1 MTLEEL
7 FYVKPTRAT
16 QGRPA
21 ANLTDKKWQDE
32 FAVMKLYITPYKNP
46 PSRFGGKSSK
56 ESGMTYENTTYHG
69 ATNWQSYCT
78 YMNDVLRNIK
88 AGNTDFVYYGYQIA
102 DLLRFYYNTLRTRY
116 CDGYWE
122 VWLER

>member
-32 FAVMKLYITPYKNP
+32 FKVMKLYVTPYKNP
-46 PSRFGGKSSK
+46 PGRFGGRNSK
-56 ESGMTYENTTYHG
+56 ESGRTYENTTYHG
-69 ATNWQSYCT
+69 ATSYQNYCSF
-78 YMNDVLRNIK
+78 MNDVLRNIK
-88 AGNTDFVYYGYQIA
+88 SGDTDFVFYGYQIA

>member
-16 QGRPA
+16 QGRPS

-32 FAVMKLYITPYKNP
+32 FEVMKLYIAPYKNP
-46 PSRFGGKSSK
+46 PSRFGSKGSK
-56 ESGMTYENTTYHG
+56 ESGRGYETIKYDG
-69 ATNWQSYCT
+69 ITNWQSYCT

-88 AGNTDFVYYGYQIA
+88 IGNTDFVYYGYQIA
-102 DLLRFYYNTLRTRY
+102 DLLRFYYDNLRTRY